1 MKSWF
6 KNIGYKFQSWMQ
18 GRYGLDELNT
28 ALAVV
33 SLVLLLLSHIPG
45 LMHLYILSLAALIWS
60 MVRCYSKK
68 LDKRRSE
75 RAAYL
80 RFTGRIKGWFV
91 LQKRRI
97 TDRKAYRYY
106 RCPQCKIIAR
116 VPAGKGRIRISCPC
130 CTNSFEKKT

>member
-6 KNIGYKFQSWMQ
+6 KNIGYKMQAWMQ

-33 SLVLLLLSHIPG
+33 SLGLLLLSNIPG
-45 LMHLYILSLAALIWS
+45 LGFLYILSMALLIWS
-60 MVRCYSKK
+60 MVRCYSRK

-97 TDRKAYRYY
+97 TDRKTYRYY

-116 VPAGKGRIRISCPC
+116 VPAGKGRIRISCPHC
-130 CTNSFEKKT
+130 DRTFEKKT

>member
-6 KNIGYKFQSWMQ
+6 KNIGYKMQAWMQ

-33 SLVLLLLSHIPG
+33 SLGLLLLSNIPG
-45 LMHLYILSLAALIWS
+45 LGFLYILSMALLIWS
-60 MVRCYSKK
+60 MVRCYSRK

-97 TDRKAYRYY
+97 TDHKTYRYY
-106 RCPQCKIIAR
+106 RCPMCRTIAR

>member
-60 MVRCYSKK
+60 MVRCYSRK

-116 VPAGKGRIRISCPC
+116 VPAGKGRIRIFCPHC
-130 CTNSFEKKT
+130 DCFFEKKT